1 MNERVS
7 LGGRLRELARRKR
20 NRIGIGVA
28 APTEELIAG
37 FQRAAE
43 FCDPVI
49 YGIGLPEFDSVVS
62 PHPEED
68 LFRDLEAGA
77 VAAAVRGQISAGPFR
92 KRYVRRRGISF
103 NPAEEMIPLMEFP
116 DGRPILISPASN
128 FVTGTFEEKD
138 RLIQASIR
146 LCRRLELPVRVG
158 VLARCRADNLEAS
171 AGTDL
176 EQTYRD
182 AERLVERHRGR
193 VEIKNYGIDFED
205 AYRDG
210 VTILIEPDGT
220 TGNQVAR
227 TLYFLE
233 AVCCY
238 GAPYVNAD
246 PVVVETLKN
255 SRDFPDVLLL
265 ATALANTPPG
275 RTGDGRR

>member
-1 MNERVS
+1 MNDGVS
-7 LGGRLRELARRKR
+7 LGERLRELARRKR
-20 NRIGIGVA
+20 NRIGIGVT
-28 APTEELIAG
+28 APTKELIAG
-37 FQRAAE
+37 FERACE
-43 FCDPVI
+43 FCEPVI
-49 YGIGLPEFDSVVS
+49 YGVEVPGFESVVS

-68 LFRDLEAGA
+68 LFKDLEAGSI
-77 VAAAVRGQISAGPFR
+77 AAAVRGQIHAGPFR
-92 KRYVRRRGISF
+92 KRYVRRRGIGF
-103 NPAEEMIPLMEFP
+103 NPAEEMIPLLEFP

-128 FVTGTFEEKD
+128 FVTGTFEEKE

-158 VLARCRADNLEAS
+158 VLARCRAEDLEES

-176 EQTYRD
+176 EKSYRV
-182 AERLVERHRGR
+182 AERLVELHRGR
-193 VEIKNYGIDFED
+193 VEIKNYGIDFEE

-220 TGNQVAR
+220 TGNQVTR

-233 AVCCY
+233 AVRCY

-255 SRDFPDVLLL
+255 SRDYPDVLLL
-265 ATALANTPPG
+265 ASALANTPPG
-275 RTGDGRR
+275 RTGAGRR